1 MHFRP
6 TQTLDFLGP
15 AWLKL
20 WFVWWFLHAFH
31 IQKMLTDFTTNL
43 LRAMSQVLT
52 SRWLTDEQIRTV
64 SANVVGRY
72 FSDWLPTPKEERD
85 AAERVEAARIH
96 ISEASRIITGLRG
109 DLDGQALQ
117 LNKIIE
123 DIEQKKK
130 TAEHYA
136 VLAKTNQEAFAPI
149 RAEMET
155 AIREQLIAQASQGK
169 RMRQFASVI
178 VWLVTLVLGA
188 ALGAYFQPIVTAIRS
203 WLHI

>member
-1 MHFRP
+1 
-6 TQTLDFLGP
+6 
-15 AWLKL
+15 
-20 WFVWWFLHAFH
+20 
-31 IQKMLTDFTTNL
+31 
-43 LRAMSQVLT
+43 MSQVLT